1 MRTSILPRG
10 WVEQPLEDFA
20 IIERDIIAPECIE
33 TGTKYV
39 GLEHITGEGS
49 LEAAQ
54 TVKSGQLASA
64 KFRFGPDHLLY
75 GKLRPYLRK
84 IARPSFDGICS
95 TDIVPLMPRNGK
107 ASRNY
112 LFHYLRTDKMIELA
126 TSRSAG
132 ANLPRLSPR
141 LLAGFP
147 VVAPR
152 NVDEQERIAAILDKV
167 DEIRRK
173 RRQTLAEIDA
183 LLRATFLDMFGDP
196 ATNPKGF
203 DVEPVQRVLSRDR
216 AGTQSGPFGA
226 ALKKNELVAQGIP
239 VWGIENVEHNSFNP
253 TMRLFITA
261 KKFAELERYDVRDG
275 DVLISRAGT
284 VGRMCIARPPVARSV
299 LSTNLVRVSLDHSK
313 MIPEYFVTLFTSFPD
328 RLSRLRANKKDNA
341 FSFLNPG
348 TLKVL
353 DIPQPDINLQ
363 VEFAKRVK
371 AFAKIKKLRTQA
383 IEQADD
389 LFGALSQRAFRG
401 EL

>member
-20 IIERDIIAPECIE
+20 VIERDIIAPECIE

-64 KFRFGPDHLLY
+64 KFRFGPDHILY

-95 TDIVPLMPRNGK
+95 TDIVPLKPRSGK
-107 ASRNY
+107 ANKNY

-152 NVDEQERIAAILDKV
+152 CVDEQKRIAAILDKA
-167 DEIRRK
+167 DAIRRK
-173 RRQTLAEIDA
+173 RRQALADIDV

-196 ATNPKGF
+196 RSASDANMFEDLGDVCDFYAGSTLPEAEEFDEQSGGALVIKVAELNMPENQSVVTVARGWAPLGDKREGILAPTGGIVFPKRGGAIATNRK
-203 DVEPVQRVLSRDR
+203 RVLGRPAYLDPNLMAVAPKPDRYLSSNYLRTWFELFDLESISSGSAVPQLNKRDL
-216 AGTQSGPFGA
+216 AP
-226 ALKKNELVAQGIP
+226 LKIHVP
-239 VWGIENVEHNSFNP
+239 S
-253 TMRLFITA
+253 
-261 KKFAELERYDVRDG
+261 
-275 DVLISRAGT
+275 
-284 VGRMCIARPPVARSV
+284 VGEVKRF
-299 LSTNLVRVSLDHSK
+299 D
-313 MIPEYFVTLFTSFPD
+313 FVTD
-328 RLSRLRANKKDNA
+328 AIGRVRKRA
-341 FSFLNPG
+341 
-348 TLKVL
+348 VL
-353 DIPQPDINLQ
+353 GLED
-363 VEFAKRVK
+363 A
-371 AFAKIKKLRTQA
+371 AS
-383 IEQADD
+383 
-389 LFGALSQRAFRG
+389 LFGSLSQRAFRG